1 MIYKN
6 NIFWVIILASILTF
20 YLITRHNI
28 NSLINENNS
37 LNDSLK
43 TLQEQLK
50 YLDSLLLDFDALQ
63 NPLNT
68 SFRDT
73 IIQEA
78 GSQIKV
84 RFIPETKDADRYVWN
99 FDDGGVSQ
107 DKEPLHIFK
116 TDKKLEFY
124 IKLQLFKGNLRD
136 SSSKLIKFG
145 NSENLDAKFDTA
157 ITIIRSFYVRLKF
170 IPVTQNADSYE
181 WNFGDGQSSKLKE
194 PLHEYDLN
202 KSREFQVI
210 LTIKKNDNSAQSR
223 KFMQFPIGQHLDANF
238 NWKIIDSNTNK
249 VKFIP
254 NTQDAETYE
263 WSFGDNN
270 KSNEKEPEHIYN
282 TTTNHQFTVTLKITK
297 GGSIKEFRTTI
308 TLKKHISLSVK
319 LPKYNF
325 CTDDKNDYLF
335 ELNPPGGKVSGRG
348 VKFSNNR
355 YYFNPSLVE
364 TPGNFKIVYEV
375 NGKNES
381 LEITVTRCQQ
391 KVTFTLPQN
400 EFYICDT
407 NLYIFRTEPPGGVV
421 KGNGVIQKASV
432 FYFKP
437 SVVETARGRLTF
449 SYNLPDTTVNYS
461 ITLQDISPLFSTDST
476 NNGETIIFRFNASE
490 KNADDYIWTVNG
502 REVAHNSSYNVTY
515 KAYTSY
521 DFKIK
526 LTVKKKGCSKSSPE
540 KHFQYYYIG

>member
-1 MIYKN
+1 MIYRN
-6 NIFWVIILASILTF
+6 NIFWVIILASILSF

-43 TLQEQLK
+43 TLQDQLK
-50 YLDSLLLDFDALQ
+50 NLDSLLLDFDALQ

-68 SFRDT
+68 SFKDT
-73 IIQEA
+73 IIQEV

-84 RFIPETKDADRYVWN
+84 RFIPETKDADRYVWD
-99 FDDGGVSQ
+99 FDDGSNSR
-107 DKEPLHIFK
+107 DKEPVHIFK

-124 IKLQLFKGNLRD
+124 IKLQIFIGNLRD

-145 NSENLDAKFDTA
+145 NSENLDARFDTTT
-157 ITIIRSFYVRLKF
+157 IIIRSFYVRLKF

-202 KSREFQVI
+202 KSRKFEVI
-210 LTIKKNDNSAQSR
+210 LTLKKGDKSAQTT
-223 KFMQFPIGQHLDANF
+223 KLIQFPIGQHLDADF
-238 NWKIIDSNTNK
+238 NWKILDSNTNK
-249 VKFIP
+249 VKFFP
-254 NTQDAETYE
+254 KTQDAETYE

-308 TLKKHISLSVK
+308 TIKRDISLSVR
-319 LPKYNF
+319 LPKNNF
-325 CTDDKNDYLF
+325 CTNDKNDYLF
-335 ELNPPGGKVSGRG
+335 ELIPSGGRVSGKG
-348 VKFSNNR
+348 VKFINNQ

-364 TPGNFKIVYEV
+364 TPGKFQIVYEL
-375 NGKNES
+375 NEKKEN
-381 LEITVTRCQQ
+381 LVVTVTRCQQ

-400 EFYICDT
+400 EYYICDT
-407 NLYIFRTEPPGGVV
+407 NLYTFRTEPPGGVV

-461 ITLQDISPLFSTDST
+461 ITLGDVSPLFSIDST
-476 NNGETIIFRFNASE
+476 NNRETIIFRFNALE

-502 REVAHNSSYNVTY
+502 REVTHNSSYNVTY

-526 LTVKKKGCSKSSPE
+526 LTVKKRGCSKSSPE
-540 KHFQYYYIG
+540 KHFQYNYIG